1 MKKACTKFL
10 FSAIIAGMASAA
22 LLTGCSAPTGTN
34 SQQDSMEPSGAVSQ
48 RRNITKESS
57 LSAEESSADAPDDS
71 SYVDEESGVPAADGD
86 KINVP
91 ADGYIKVQ
99 GKKRLDGVCIYK
111 TLKKEFRYE
120 DTLSGYGGGGKI
132 SYHALRK
139 GTYYLYVESDSKI
152 KWNFV
157 NPKSYDQQ
165 KNYCRAKATTL
176 AKGKK
181 KTVFFNFKYDFPRW
195 YKITLTKKQRI
206 TLSCK
211 FLDSG
216 SYHYVITDSR
226 WVDVDKD
233 YKYNMFYY
241 EYIDSQEKQK
251 TRVLPKGTYYLFIER
266 DPDDNHEGRI
276 CQISW
281 N

>member
-1 MKKACTKFL
+1 MKKPLK
-10 FSAIIAGMASAA
+10 
-22 LLTGCSAPTGTN
+22 P
-34 SQQDSMEPSGAVSQ
+34 
-48 RRNITKESS
+48 SS
-57 LSAEESSADAPDDS
+57 LKRLLCIALAVVMMAGFVPMEAKAYEFKYQYHYTTLKQNVYAAPKPR
-71 SYVDEESGVPAADGD
+71 VGVNGTIHTYYF

-120 DTLSGYGGGGKI
+120 DTLSEYGGGGKI

-181 KTVFFNFKYDFPRW
+181 KTIFFNFKYDFPRW

-206 TLSCK
+206 TLSCS
-211 FLDSG
+211 FLDEG
-216 SYHYVITDSR
+216 DFHYEIVDSR
-226 WVDVDKD
+226 GLDVDD
-233 YKYNMFYY
+233 TYNSFYY
-241 EYIDSQEKQK
+241 GNYYGGKKPKEK
-251 TRVLPKGTYYLFIER
+251 TGVLPKGTYYLFIER
-266 DPDDNHEGRI
+266 DWEADNESRI

>member
-1 MKKACTKFL
+1 MKKPLK
-10 FSAIIAGMASAA
+10 
-22 LLTGCSAPTGTN
+22 P
-34 SQQDSMEPSGAVSQ
+34 
-48 RRNITKESS
+48 SS
-57 LSAEESSADAPDDS
+57 LKRLLCIALAVVMMAGFVPMEAKAYEFKRQYHYTTLKQNVYTAPKPR
-71 SYVDEESGVPAADGD
+71 VGVNGTIHTYYF

-233 YKYNMFYY
+233 YKYNMFYC

-266 DPDDNHEGRI
+266 DPDENHEGRI